1 MMAAAVTQCDWQRS
15 PTVWKTGEHF
25 MAQDQLP
32 ATNETAA
39 SSVDRRRFL
48 HGGAALGFLVI
59 SAGSLATAAQQS
71 ATPSPAA
78 SPVATP
84 VAAVTVKMT
93 SQLRFEPA
101 AVRIKRGETITWVN
115 ASPIPHTTTDD
126 PDKNPVKKTR
136 PELSQLPAGA
146 DSWDSGLLQQ
156 GQSFSHTFTMAGEYK
171 YFCIPHILSGMLGTI
186 TVEP

>member
-1 MMAAAVTQCDWQRS
+1 MAR
-15 PTVWKTGEHF
+15 
-25 MAQDQLP
+25 DQLP
-32 ATNETAA
+32 ATNETA
-39 SSVDRRRFL
+39 STTVDRRRL
-48 HGGAALGFLVI
+48 LRGAALGFLVI
-59 SAGSLATAAQQS
+59 SGGSLATAAAQES
-71 ATPSPAA
+71 GTPSPTA
-78 SPVATP
+78 SPASTP

-101 AVRIKRGETITWVN
+101 AVTIKRGETITWVN

-136 PELSQLPAGA
+136 PELSQLPAA
-146 DSWDSGLLQQ
+146 AEPWDSGLLNQ
-156 GQSFSHTFTMAGEYK
+156 GQSFSHTFTVAGEYK